1 MSVSILFL
9 FLKLGTVLFKSPCI
23 YIMIISYWIFVAW
36 LLDTPERRLAAEAKR
51 ITQALDQYYSS
62 SKQKNKLY

>member
-1 MSVSILFL
+1 
-9 FLKLGTVLFKSPCI
+9 
-23 YIMIISYWIFVAW
+23 MIISYWIFVAW